1 MIKLAKL
8 LLEIGDSTPYST
20 QISSEQGDIYDPK
33 QAEDNFL
40 QYKFTTDEGAEYEV
54 NIEGRNYP
62 QGRIQKYYLD
72 VDFTADSGYKLTG
85 EGKPMKIMAT
95 VTSILKKVLEGDV
108 NKNIKGIS
116 YSAVEEISDRDFWN
130 PNYKAPKGSNKRD
143 NMYRMFITR
152 ATEGKVK
159 FKEVDGATIAT
170 LTDR

>member
-1 MIKLAKL
+1 MKLVDL
-8 LLEIGDSTPYST
+8 LNEIGDSVPYDT
-20 QISSEQGDIYDPK
+20 KVSSNQGDIYDPK

-62 QGRIQKYYLD
+62 EKGRLQKYYLD

-85 EGKPMKIMAT
+85 EGKPMKVMAT
-95 VTSILKKVLEGDV
+95 VTGILKKVLEGDA

-116 YSAVEEISDRDFWN
+116 YSAVEEISDTDFWN

-152 ATEGKVK
+152 ATDGKVK